1 MPRAQTLAMRLASPA
16 WTRAM
21 AALADTPPG
30 GIVLYDDE
38 SISAYSSGT
47 KPQKP
52 YEMVADDMPG
62 WFSMK
67 CGTATYG
74 PFDGTKITLLD
85 VAFDVKHESDPTY
98 ERMPGMRAGTRM
110 YRKKGTSARGTTI
123 NSRMYRPHALY
134 APERPGTPKRPAPS
148 SSASGAAKKTRLEA
162 MCQKDADDLAT
173 LPRVDASDMASASA
187 DASDMASA
195 SADVSVDGA
204 LGPPPTATLA
214 ETGDAIDDVDFEEL
228 MRNQADWD
236 DLGDLGDLGNLDEL
250 LAMA

>member
-1 MPRAQTLAMRLASPA
+1 
-16 WTRAM
+16 M
-21 AALADTPPG
+21 AALADTLPG

-38 SISAYSSGT
+38 SGAKPASISAYSSGT
-47 KPQKP
+47 KPKKP

-85 VAFDVKHESDPTY
+85 VAFDVKHESDPVY
-98 ERMPGMRAGTRM
+98 ERVEGKNAGTRM

-123 NSRMYRPHALY
+123 NSDMYRPRSLY

-173 LPRVDASDMASASA
+173 LPRVEASDMASASA
-187 DASDMASA
+187 DA
-195 SADVSVDGA
+195 SVDGA
-204 LGPPPTATLA
+204 LGPPPTATSA
-214 ETGDAIDDVDFEEL
+214 ETGDAIADVDFEEL

-236 DLGDLGDLGNLDEL
+236 DLGDLGDLAELDEL
-250 LAMA
+250 LSEA